1 MLRKTLPLAIAGI
14 LAAGIALTG
23 CTPPAETPADDTNT
37 TAPTDDATFSTDDTG
52 ATPPTP
58 EAPPVTDP
66 GTVTASETVDV
77 TTIGEGST
85 ITYPVGTTVA
95 ITTPDPSQWSLLA
108 NDNTVINPVSVASTN
123 GAGYDLG
130 LTIAAVGTAE
140 VELYNGAT
148 GETLKLTVTGS

>member
-23 CTPPAETPADDTNT
+23 CTPPAETPAEDTNT
-37 TAPTDDATFSTDDTG
+37 TAPTDDATFSPDDTD

-85 ITYPVGTTVA
+85 LTYPVGTTVA
-95 ITTPDPSQWSLLA
+95 ITTPDPSQWSLLLE
-108 NDNTVINPVSVASTN
+108 NEILTPVSVASSN
-123 GAGYDLG
+123 ASGYDLG
-130 LTIAAVGTAE
+130 LTIAAAGTAT
-140 VELYNGAT
+140 VELRNGTT
-148 GETLKLTVTGS
+148 GQTLLLTVVGS